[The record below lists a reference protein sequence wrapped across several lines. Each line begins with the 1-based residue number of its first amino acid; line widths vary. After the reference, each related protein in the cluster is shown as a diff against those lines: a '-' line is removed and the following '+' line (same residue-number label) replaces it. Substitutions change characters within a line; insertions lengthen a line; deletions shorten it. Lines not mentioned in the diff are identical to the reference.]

1 LILASQ
7 ARNRRYP
14 RIVKSIWQL
23 QEAKNQ
29 LSQVVD
35 RALKHG
41 PQTITRHGKPVVMV
55 VAADSYEKLKPR
67 RKIVDV
73 LRACPGGALD

>member
-1 LILASQ
+1 MKK
-7 ARNRRYP
+7 
-14 RIVKSIWQL
+14 VWQL

-29 LSQVVD
+29 LSRVVD
-35 RALKHG
+35 SALKNG
-41 PQTITRHGKPVVMV
+41 TQTITRHGKPVVMV

-73 LRACPGGALD
+73 LKDCPSDGLDLKRVKDTPRDVQL